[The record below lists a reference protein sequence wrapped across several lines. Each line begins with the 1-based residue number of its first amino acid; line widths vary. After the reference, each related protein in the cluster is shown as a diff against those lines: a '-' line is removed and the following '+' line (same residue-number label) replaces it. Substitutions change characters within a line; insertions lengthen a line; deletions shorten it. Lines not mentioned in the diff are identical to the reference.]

1 MQCCCDLASCRG
13 FCLGF
18 PLFPFIGTVSCAL
31 LHMRACSRKTEK
43 SKLGKLHGARYLVC
57 PSLSFLSIC
66 FPPAETR
73 HLHGLP
79 VFLHLV
85 PPGLLLFPLSL
96 PSL

>member
-13 FCLGF
+13 LCLGF

-31 LHMRACSRKTEK
+31 LHMRACSQKKGK

-57 PSLSFLSIC
+57 PSFSLFSRYASPRPRQDTC
-66 FPPAETR
+66 TAFPCSSTSY
-73 HLHGLP
+73 LP
-79 VFLHLV
+79 VCF
-85 PPGLLLFPLSL
+85 FFLSL